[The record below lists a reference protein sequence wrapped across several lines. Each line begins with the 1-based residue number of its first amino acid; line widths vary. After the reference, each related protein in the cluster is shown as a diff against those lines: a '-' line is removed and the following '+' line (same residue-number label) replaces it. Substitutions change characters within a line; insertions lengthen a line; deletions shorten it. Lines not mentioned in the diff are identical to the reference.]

1 MNKRNVDVVI
11 IDSCDNNLEPFNV
24 NFSFF
29 NVEDLDK
36 EIDKYIIEELNLS
49 RVEVTIDDYNDE
61 LTEEEVEWLDKK
73 GYYVE

>member
-1 MNKRNVDVVI
+1 MKTRNLDVII
-11 IDSCDNNLEPFNV
+11 IDSYDNNLEPFYC
-24 NFSFF
+24 NFSFN

-36 EIDKYIIEELNLS
+36 EIDRYIIEDLNLS

-73 GYYVE
+73 GYYF